1 MYLLKSIH
9 FIYTEV
15 KITLIKKSIFFLDL
29 VGYISIHVLTKFLK
43 NKPTFSKKQRGEDVF
58 SRCLLK
64 IAWTFFLNGGNKST
78 YFYML

>member
-43 NKPTFSKKQRGEDVF
+43 NKPTFSKKQRGGGRFQSLFVENCMD
-58 SRCLLK
+58 
-64 IAWTFFLNGGNKST
+64 FFLNGGNKST
-78 YFYML
+78 YML